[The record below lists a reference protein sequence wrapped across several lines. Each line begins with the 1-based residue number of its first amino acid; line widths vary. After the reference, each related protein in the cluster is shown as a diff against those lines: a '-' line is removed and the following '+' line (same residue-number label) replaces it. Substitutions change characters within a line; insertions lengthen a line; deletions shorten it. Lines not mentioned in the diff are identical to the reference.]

1 VKSITVL
8 EPVRSAVRPFPDLA
22 SPADRADL
30 ADRVGLADR
39 SDLSEGACEVLLL
52 LARGR
57 LSALR
62 SGPEARTRE
71 SPGRMLK

>member
-8 EPVRSAVRPFPDLA
+8 EPVRSAVRAFPDLA
-22 SPADRADL
+22 PPPDRADL

-39 SDLSEGACEVLLL
+39 SDPPEGACEVLLV
-52 LARGR
+52 LAADRR
-57 LSALR
+57 PARR
-62 SGPEARTRE
+62 SGREARSRE